1 MIRKHVKVEP
11 ARWYYHCDREGIIV
25 WQDMPSGDISFGNPQ
40 WQMTRYFTGEERQR
54 SPESEACY
62 RKEWREIIDCLRP
75 FVSIGVWIPFNETWG
90 QFKTPEIAAWTKAY
104 DPTRLVDAASG
115 GNHYRAGDMLDQHN
129 YPMPGLLIFDA
140 DRVSVLGEFGGIGQV
155 VEGHLWEQDRN
166 WGYVRFNTPQ
176 QVTDEY
182 ERYASSLLDHL
193 RYFSA
198 AVYTQ
203 TTDVETEV
211 NGLMTYDRRVMKVDA
226 ERIRAINRRVCGALD
241 E

>member
-1 MIRKHVKVEP
+1 
-11 ARWYYHCDREGIIV
+11 
-25 WQDMPSGDISFGNPQ
+25 
-40 WQMTRYFTGEERQR
+40 
-54 SPESEACY
+54 
-62 RKEWREIIDCLRP
+62 
-75 FVSIGVWIPFNETWG
+75 
-90 QFKTPEIAAWTKAY
+90 
-104 DPTRLVDAASG
+104 
-115 GNHYRAGDMLDQHN
+115 MLDQHN